1 MQDSEAR
8 QGSGGTV
15 PRDSRNADAPAP
27 GLGDRAQELLLVG
40 IGALARLLP
49 ERVAQWVGSG
59 LGWLAGSVLRIRRG
73 TVEGNLERAFPD
85 WSRGRRVRAARAAY
99 RHLGREAI
107 ILLRLGAMSPGEVR
121 ERSEIRGESLLR
133 DALDEGKGVV
143 LLAGHLGNWE
153 FAGAALAARD
163 IPLDVVGRKQ
173 SNPLFDERVRV
184 MREGF
189 GMRPIYRHAALRPVL
204 KGVREGR
211 VVALV
216 ADQNVRSGGVF
227 VDFFGIPASA
237 AKGPGVIPLRTGAPV
252 MFMAVTRLP
261 GWRARYHLDFSAIAV
276 AASGDTEADV
286 VRVVAEFHRLLE
298 DAVRGAP
305 DQYFWFHRRWKT
317 RPPGE
322 IEPAKG
328 DAPAHRPGTR

>member
-1 MQDSEAR
+1 MPDSDVGEGAR
-8 QGSGGTV
+8 GAV
-15 PRDSRNADAPAP
+15 PRDSRNPDPLAP

-49 ERVAQWVGSG
+49 ERLAQWVGSR

-73 TVEGNLERAFPD
+73 TVEENLERAFPD
-85 WSRGRRVRAARAAY
+85 WSRDRRVRAARAAY

-107 ILLRLGAMSPGEVR
+107 VLLRLGAMSPGEVR

-163 IPLDVVGRKQ
+163 VPLDVVGRKQ
-173 SNPLFDERVRV
+173 SNPLFDERVRE

-261 GWRARYHLDFSAIAV
+261 GWRARYRMEISPIAV

-286 VRVVAEFHRLLE
+286 LRVVAEFHRLLE
-298 DAVRGAP
+298 DAVRRAP
-305 DQYFWFHRRWKT
+305 EQYFWFHRRWKT
-317 RPPGE
+317 RPPE
-322 IEPAKG
+322 EFEPSRN
-328 DAPAHRPGTR
+328 DARDRLPGTR